1 MRFRQLDS
9 ITKLEPGKS
18 IEGQRLVTGKDMYFR
33 DHFPEFPVLPGA
45 LTTEAMVQ
53 ASEWLMRKTDD
64 FQHAGVWLKEL
75 KNVKFNG
82 MVRPGQTLTV
92 TSEIKKWGDASATF
106 VTKAMADG
114 EAVSGA
120 RMTLERFHCS
130 ERFPTR
136 VDADAWMG
144 PMRLRQ
150 FEALDPTRPDHQP
163 APITHYRWVWLDR
176 FDEFVSGKY
185 CKARKTVCLANEAV
199 DLYAPYFGAY
209 PPSLIIEGF
218 AQAGGILASESSGF
232 LERGMLAKVGKAT
245 FHRIAGGGDTMNFH
259 VELVDVGE
267 DGAMVT
273 ATSTIDGEPHVDAE
287 LMFAYIPDGLVD
299 HDFLSPQDKAAMCQL
314 YRVYAIG
321 KTEEGERL
329 QRAKLFDT
337 VDRGNPRIS
346 RR

>member
-53 ASEWLMRKTDD
+53 ASEWLLRKTDD
-64 FQHAGVWLKEL
+64 FQHAGVWLTEL
-75 KNVKFNG
+75 RNVKFNG

-106 VTKAMADG
+106 VTKALADG

-120 RMTLERFHCS
+120 RMTLERFHFS
-130 ERFPTR
+130 ERFPER

-150 FEALDPTRPDHQP
+150 FEALDPSRPDHQP
-163 APITHYRWVWLDR
+163 APVTHYRWVWLDR
-176 FDEFVSGKY
+176 FDEFVSGNF

-232 LERGMLAKVGKAT
+232 LERVMLAKVGKAT
-245 FHRIAGGGDTMNFH
+245 FHRIAGAGDTMKFH
-259 VELVDVGE
+259 VKLVDVGE

-273 ATSTIDGEPHVDAE
+273 ATSSIDGEPHVDAE
-287 LMFAYIPDGLVD
+287 LMFAYIPDDVVD

-314 YRVYAIG
+314 YRVYAVG
-321 KTEEGERL
+321 RTEGGERL
-329 QRAKLFDT
+329 QQAKLFDT
-337 VDRGNPRIS
+337 VDRQNPRIP

>member
-9 ITKLEPGKS
+9 ITTLEPGKR
-18 IEGQRLVTGKDMYFR
+18 IEGQRLVTGEDMYFR

-64 FQHAGVWLKEL
+64 FQHAGVWLTEL

-92 TSEIKKWGDASATF
+92 TSEIKKWGDAKATF
-106 VTKAMADG
+106 ATKAMADG
-114 EAVSGA
+114 EPVSAA
-120 RMTLERFHCS
+120 RMTLERFHCA
-130 ERFPTR
+130 ERFPER
-136 VDADAWMG
+136 VDADTWMG
-144 PMRLRQ
+144 AMRLRQ

-163 APITHYRWVWLDR
+163 APVTHYRWVWLDR

-218 AQAGGILASESSGF
+218 AQAGGILASERGGF
-232 LERGMLAKVGKAT
+232 LERVMLAKVGKAT

-259 VELVDVGE
+259 VELVDVSE

-287 LMFAYIPDGLVD
+287 LMFAYIPDDLVD
-299 HDFLSPQDKAAMCQL
+299 HDFLSPQDKAGMCQL
-314 YRVYAIG
+314 YRVYAVG
-321 KTEEGERL
+321 KTESGETLR
-329 QRAKLFDT
+329 QAELFDT
-337 VDRGNPRIS
+337 VDRENPRIS